1 MEKGLR
7 RRPLAQGTTGAA
19 IKSPQANMNN
29 RRIVSS
35 NYYFNAQSL
44 MVLICLTASLLFL
57 PLILPPLPPP
67 PLMLLVLP
75 IGIFLVLLILAFMP
89 SDVRN
94 IASSY
99 L

>member
-1 MEKGLR
+1 MEKSGLR
-7 RRPLAQGTTGAA
+7 RRPLAQGHVAGL
-19 IKSPQANMNN
+19 KSPQANMNN
-29 RRIVSS
+29 RRIVPSS
-35 NYYFNAQSL
+35 YFSAQSL
-44 MVLICLTASLLFL
+44 MVLFCLTASLLIL